1 MSNIIFN
8 LQERNLN
15 ENQKALRKIG
25 EIPGI
30 IYGEFLDKP
39 IPVKMKDLELR
50 KMLKSNNSGSII
62 PFSLNGKKFNCVVKE
77 VQKSNFNEIL
87 HIDLQYTKPNEV
99 IKMKIPVM
107 FTGQENLIVKRLIL
121 DAGTTSIEFQG
132 CVEKIPEYIEIN
144 VSDMNI
150 NDKIF
155 VKDITVPED
164 VIILDNPD
172 ILLAV
177 INPLK

>member
-8 LQERNLN
+8 LQERNLK
-15 ENQKALRKIG
+15 ENQKKLRKIG

-39 IPVKMKDLELR
+39 IPIKIKDLELR

-62 PFSLNGKKFNCVVKE
+62 PFNINGTKLNCVVKE

-121 DAGTTSIEFQG
+121 DSGTTSIEFQG

-155 VKDITVPED
+155 VKDITVPKD
-164 VIILDNPD
+164 VTVLDNPD